1 MVLRRER
8 VLTQYLGSKEYQG
21 MTRLPN
27 FLRILGEDEMNNE
40 ERKNAAHLISWVS
53 KKPRYYKT
61 NSISLE
67 LKERRDNVYMCPRIK
82 DGCSFYSG
90 WWRIL

>member
-27 FLRILGEDEMNNE
+27 FLRILGEDEKNNE
-40 ERKNAAHLISWVS
+40 ERKNAAHLIS
-53 KKPRYYKT
+53 
-61 NSISLE
+61 
-67 LKERRDNVYMCPRIK
+67 
-82 DGCSFYSG
+82 
-90 WWRIL
+90 